1 MFFLCRAAKGW
12 FVPRFSW
19 ICALQ
24 RSLESTGHRENACA
38 TLLCSADSDGG
49 SPVLRYDPWSF
60 GRIADVPR
68 PKSLDTGHYTRHG
81 TLKHSEAARQT
92 NTNKAQGLNRAHSPP
107 MVLPELWFIHVY
119 LWLHP
124 RRGRQGKSK
133 IQAFVY
139 LQCSSE
145 AKSVKQLRQLGRA
158 RGWHDDLHDAIGEGS
173 TCHLRATN
181 PPLSSASRRVKV
193 PACKFPRRSQLGEN
207 LVWSHA
213 KICALGSRQSWPK
226 SPSCWDHQSNP
237 RVQSNW
243 KKCCLHLAVTHGY
256 TLSQHVTTMQ
266 VDETHSLSIL
276 MSEAPSGFAWMWCF
290 WSCRIGGAHWLRW
303 HLCIE
308 GAAREFQQIPSNS
321 HVCICLYNPGFAI

>member
-1 MFFLCRAAKGW
+1 M
-12 FVPRFSW
+12 
-19 ICALQ
+19 
-24 RSLESTGHRENACA
+24 
-38 TLLCSADSDGG
+38 
-49 SPVLRYDPWSF
+49 
-60 GRIADVPR
+60 
-68 PKSLDTGHYTRHG
+68 
-81 TLKHSEAARQT
+81 
-92 NTNKAQGLNRAHSPP
+92 
-107 MVLPELWFIHVY
+107 
-119 LWLHP
+119 
-124 RRGRQGKSK
+124 
-133 IQAFVY
+133 
-139 LQCSSE
+139 
-145 AKSVKQLRQLGRA
+145 
-158 RGWHDDLHDAIGEGS
+158 
-173 TCHLRATN
+173 
-181 PPLSSASRRVKV
+181 

-226 SPSCWDHQSNP
+226 SAKVSFMLRSSIKPPSSIKL
-237 RVQSNW
+237 

-321 HVCICLYNPGFAI
+321 HVCTILALQFGWDLENSHLKFNTWVHHPI